1 MSSDSNIHIFFSL
14 SVLTELNLREG
25 MKFIDTYGNDHPLT
39 PHQVRVMLAVGWACF
54 LGSWLVNIAY
64 YKFHPSSV
72 DVFSPQD
79 KMELYVLGENVFTE
93 IGRKNFLQLHV
104 VQHIVRLVQ
113 KMKGQKEK
121 KEEETEDCLEE
132 VRVDVESQ
140 KDTIELTESHGL
152 LAQSSSQ
159 ARAEIQCAPEAL

>member
-1 MSSDSNIHIFFSL
+1 M

-54 LGSWLVNIAY
+54 LGSWLVNVAY

-72 DVFSPQD
+72 DVFSLHD
-79 KMELYVLGENVFTE
+79 KMELYVFGENVFT
-93 IGRKNFLQLHV
+93 KNER
-104 VQHIVRLVQ
+104 I
-113 KMKGQKEK
+113 
-121 KEEETEDCLEE
+121 TED
-132 VRVDVESQ
+132 VDVESQ